1 MPISQEEVANYRSVI
16 LSDAQKGRH
25 QLARLAKEDHPT
37 FLELC
42 HRLLNDPSMHVR
54 NQILFLL
61 GHYGTEHDPVA
72 EAKALEAVTV
82 PELQEG
88 ASFALGRIA
97 SPGSFPLLFQYA
109 QAGSP
114 YALHVLWRRVTTEE
128 DKQHLLQIARQHLL
142 SPVYRLREEA
152 LYALHKYSSTATE
165 EDLLLR
171 AAQVYYDELVIDAL
185 SEATERVLPAL
196 EELLRTVPVNTTEY
210 NEISSALERL
220 KQRLSA
226 QDGGDEIK

>member
-1 MPISQEEVANYRSVI
+1 MPLSQQEVGAYRSVI
-16 LSDAQKGRH
+16 LSDAKKGRH

-54 NQILFLL
+54 DEILFLL

-88 ASFALGRIA
+88 AAFALGRIA
-97 SPGSFPLLFQYA
+97 SPGSIPLLFQYA
-109 QAGSP
+109 QEGSP
-114 YALHVLWRRVTTEE
+114 YALHALWRRVATEE

-152 LYALHKYSSTATE
+152 LSALYTYSSAAAE

-171 AAQVYYDELVIDAL
+171 AAQLYYDELVIDTL
-185 SEATERVLPAL
+185 SEATERIVPAL
-196 EELLRTVPVNTTEY
+196 EELLGTVPVNTAEY
-210 NEISSALERL
+210 NDILSALERL
-220 KQRLSA
+220 KQRISA
-226 QDGGDEIK
+226 HDEAGK

>member
-1 MPISQEEVANYRSVI
+1 LLISQEEVEYYRSII
-16 LSDAQKGRH
+16 LADEKKGGQ
-25 QLARLAKEDHPT
+25 QLARLARKDRAT
-37 FLELC
+37 FLEAC
-42 HRLLNDPSMHVR
+42 HHLLDDSSVR
-54 NQILFLL
+54 VRDTILFLL
-61 GHYGTEHDPVA
+61 GHNGSEHDQIA

-109 QAGSP
+109 QEGSS
-114 YALHVLWRRVTTEE
+114 YALQALWRRVATEE

-152 LYALHKYSSTATE
+152 LSALQKYSSVAAE

-171 AAQVYYDELVIDAL
+171 AARLYYDELVIGTL
-185 SEATERVLPAL
+185 SEATERVVPAL
-196 EELLRTVPVNTTEY
+196 EELLGTVPANTAEY
-210 NEISSALERL
+210 NDISSALERL
-220 KQRLSA
+220 KQRISA
-226 QDGGDEIK
+226 NDEAGK